1 MIKVISSGFYSTL
14 QDGGRFRHRAVGI
27 PLSGAMDL
35 QSFELA
41 NKLVGNLEN
50 ATVLEITASGPVLF
64 IEMDVSIAIT
74 GAAFSPTI
82 NGVNIPSN
90 SLQFVKRGSTLKF
103 GRLASGMRAYLSIKG
118 GFKAEKVLGS
128 YSQYAQITQKRT
140 IVKGDT
146 LDAGNETFISEANYA
161 TGFNLLEYDNDTLQV
176 FKGPEFGQLP
186 DAIQSSIE
194 NVQLTILPQSNRMAY
209 LLSGFDNTFQVPEII
224 TSPVQPG
231 TVQLTPS
238 GSCAVLMRDAQT
250 TGGYA
255 RILQLSRESINIL
268 AQKRPGEKVFFQL
281 Y

>member
-103 GRLASGMRAYLSIKG
+103 GRLASGMRAYLSIK
-118 GFKAEKVLGS
+118 GS